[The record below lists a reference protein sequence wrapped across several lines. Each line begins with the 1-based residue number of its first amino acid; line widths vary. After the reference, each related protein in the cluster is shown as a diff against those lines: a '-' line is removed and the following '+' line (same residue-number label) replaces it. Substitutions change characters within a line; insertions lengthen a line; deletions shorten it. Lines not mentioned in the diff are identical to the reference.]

1 MPDITIDELKHQWER
16 DPIWD
21 IEDSEG
27 FEDHRDELLAFRLQ
41 KEQEWRDESE
51 RLLRDKAE
59 RLGIP
64 DNLTLARYIE
74 TLEYNLIRLEGRIAH
89 LEDR

>member
-1 MPDITIDELKHQWER
+1 MPDITIDELKYQWER

-21 IEDSEG
+21 IEDTEG
-27 FEDHRDELLAFRLQ
+27 FEEHHDELLAFRLQ
-41 KEQEWRDESE
+41 KEQEWRDDSE
-51 RLLRDKAE
+51 RLLREKAE

-74 TLEYNLIRLEGRIAH
+74 TLEYNLIRLEQRIVR